1 MGAEEKIQ
9 ALGIALPAAP
19 APVGAY
25 VPYVLSRGFLFISGQ
40 VPFRD
45 GNLLHQGKVKDDVGV
60 DVAQECAR
68 VCLLNALAQAK
79 AALGSL
85 DRVARIVR
93 MTGYVASSEG
103 FTDQALVLN
112 GASELAVDI
121 FGDAGKHARVAIGAA
136 ELPLGSPVELE
147 VILEVTE

>member
-1 MGAEEKIQ
+1 MGAEETIQ
-9 ALGIALPAAP
+9 SLGISLPVAP

-45 GNLLHQGKVKDDVGV
+45 GILLQQGKVSEEVGI
-60 DVAQECAR
+60 DSAQECAR
-68 VCLLNALAQAK
+68 VCLLNALSQAK
-79 AALGSL
+79 VALGSL

-93 MTGYVASSEG
+93 MTGYVSSSAG

-112 GASELAVDI
+112 GASELANKI
-121 FGDAGKHARVAIGAA
+121 FGDAGKHARLAIGAF

-147 VILEVTE
+147 VIIEVMD

>member
-1 MGAEEKIQ
+1 MRAEEKIQ
-9 ALGIALPAAP
+9 SLGISLPAAP

-40 VPFRD
+40 LPVRD
-45 GNLLHQGKVKDDVGV
+45 GNLLHQGKVSEEVGI
-60 DVAQECAR
+60 DSAQECAR
-68 VCLLNALAQAK
+68 VCLLNALSQAK

-85 DRVARIVR
+85 DRLARIVR
-93 MTGYVASSEG
+93 MTGYVSSSVG

-112 GASELAVDI
+112 GASELANEI
-121 FGDAGKHARVAIGAA
+121 FGDAGRHSRVAIGVF

-147 VILEVTE
+147 VTIEVTD

>member
-1 MGAEEKIQ
+1 MGAEEKIKS
-9 ALGIALPAAP
+9 LGIELPAAP

-40 VPFRD
+40 VPFRN
-45 GNLLHQGKVKDDVGV
+45 GNLVHQGKVKEDVGV
-60 DVAQECAR
+60 DAAQECAR

-85 DRVARIVR
+85 DKVARIVR

-112 GASELAVDI
+112 GASVLAVDI